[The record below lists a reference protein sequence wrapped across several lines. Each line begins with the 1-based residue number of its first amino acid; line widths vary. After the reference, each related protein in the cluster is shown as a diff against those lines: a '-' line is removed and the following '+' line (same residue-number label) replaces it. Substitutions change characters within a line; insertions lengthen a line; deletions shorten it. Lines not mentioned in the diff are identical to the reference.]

1 MKRDEH
7 YYQATEQ
14 VEKGCGCLFMIV
26 SALIVISIIIIIVL

>member
-14 VEKGCGCLFMIV
+14 VEKGCGCWLMIA
-26 SALIVISIIIIIVL
+26 STLIVISIILIIIL